1 MNLNL
6 ENKFF
11 IVGGATAGF
20 GGATAHALLAEGAHV
35 LAIARNADKLVAFA
49 KEFPGKVE
57 TISGD
62 ITQSTTI
69 DKIAEKVASRHI
81 DGLVLNAGGPPPTAA
96 TDTTMQQWD
105 DAWLSV
111 ARWKI
116 ELVSRLL
123 PQMRQNGYGRI
134 VFIESVSVKQPIQ
147 NLVLSNALRLAV
159 VGYAKTLA
167 QEVAADGITVNIMAP
182 GYHATEAVKRVVKKR
197 SETSGVSEQQAQQ
210 QLEQHIPVGR
220 MGDPKEFALLAA
232 WLLSPQSGYITG
244 QTLSVDGG
252 VMQGIFG

>member
-6 ENKFF
+6 ENKYFV
-11 IVGGATAGF
+11 IGGATAGF
-20 GGATAHALLAEGAHV
+20 GGAIARALVAEGARV
-35 LAIARNADKLVAFA
+35 LAIARNADNLAAFA
-49 KEFPGKVE
+49 KEFPEKVE

-69 DKIAEKVASRHI
+69 EKIAHQVTSRRI
-81 DGLVLNAGGPPPTAA
+81 DGLVINAGGPPPTAA
-96 TDTTMQQWD
+96 IATTMPQWD
-105 DAWLSV
+105 DAWRSV

-116 ELVSRLL
+116 ELVSLLL
-123 PQMRQNGYGRI
+123 PQMRENGYGRI
-134 VFIESVSVKQPIQ
+134 LFIESVSVKQPIQ

-167 QEVAADGITVNIMAP
+167 YEIAAEGITVNIMAP
-182 GYHATEAVKRVVKKR
+182 GYHATDAVKRVVKKR
-197 SETSGVSEQQAQQ
+197 SEASGVSEQQAQQ
-210 QLEQHIPVGR
+210 QIVQNIPVGR
-220 MGDPKEFALLAA
+220 MGDPKEFASLAA
-232 WLLSPQSGYITG
+232 WLLSPQSAYITG

>member
-11 IVGGATAGF
+11 VVGGATAGF
-20 GGATAHALLAEGAHV
+20 GGATARALLAEGARV
-35 LAIARNADKLVAFA
+35 LAIARNEDKLVAFA
-49 KEFPGKVE
+49 KEFPGQVE

-62 ITQSTTI
+62 ITQSITI
-69 DKIAEKVASRHI
+69 DKITEKVASRHI

-105 DAWLSV
+105 DAFRSV
-111 ARWKI
+111 TRWKI

-123 PQMRQNGYGRI
+123 PQMRNAAYGRI
-134 VFIESVSVKQPIQ
+134 LFIESVSVKQPIE
-147 NLVLSNALRLAV
+147 NLVLSNSLRLAV

-167 QEVAADGITVNIMAP
+167 GEVAKEGITVNVMAP
-182 GYHATEAVKRVVKKR
+182 GYHATDAVIRVLKKR
-197 SETSGVSEQQAQQ
+197 SEMSGMSEEQAQQ

-220 MGDPKEFALLAA
+220 MGAPEEFASLAA
-232 WLLSPQSGYITG
+232 WLLSPLSAYITG
-244 QTLSVDGG
+244 QTFSVDGG
-252 VMQGIFG
+252 VMTGVFG